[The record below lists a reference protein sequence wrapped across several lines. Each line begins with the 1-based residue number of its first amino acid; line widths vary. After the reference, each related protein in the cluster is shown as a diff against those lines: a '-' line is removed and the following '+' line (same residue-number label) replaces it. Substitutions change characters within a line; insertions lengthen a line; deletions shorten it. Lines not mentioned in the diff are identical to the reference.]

1 MLFHSFRRGGGVN
14 CRLWYRSFRAIED
27 ETPLFHSTLMSLRTV
42 LQGMKKVH
50 KEKKEE
56 AFNDNIYRDVAK
68 IKHYEQRA

>member
-1 MLFHSFRRGGGVN
+1 MGFIAGYGTV
-14 CRLWYRSFRAIED
+14 SFRAIED

-56 AFNDNIYRDVAK
+56 AFNDKA
-68 IKHYEQRA
+68 